1 VRKYYSTGKNLTM
14 EDWEKLPESKNKK
27 LIEVKR
33 DIQNSFDKVK
43 EAVQQLEYESNFTL
57 ENLNS

>member
-1 VRKYYSTGKNLTM
+1 M